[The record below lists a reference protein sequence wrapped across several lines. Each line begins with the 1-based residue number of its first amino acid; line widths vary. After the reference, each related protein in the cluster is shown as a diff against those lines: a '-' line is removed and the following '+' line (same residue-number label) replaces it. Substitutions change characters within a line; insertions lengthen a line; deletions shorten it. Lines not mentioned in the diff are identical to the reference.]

1 MDNLEQ
7 ALPPGATPKDV
18 ADDIPAKVSEG
29 EYIIPAN
36 VVRYIGASKLEKMV
50 AKALEELQG
59 MEEKGRM
66 GNMEEVE
73 EEEDD
78 DVLEFATG
86 GLVPTQNTAQ
96 AGFTGFEQY
105 TGPNGQRISV
115 PVKNGTP
122 VIPLPQGF
130 TKTPP
135 QSPQPT
141 APIEQETGRSG
152 GTTETLTG
160 ASKAVKDWTPDDYM
174 QMAQGS
180 TTSAGRVG
188 GKAVGAMMS
197 AVPMGGLINKAA
209 NNKVDVAREQLLKM
223 VESGV
228 SPSGVKIPDEDMA
241 KLRQAKEMIDNPEK
255 AGVDEKLASGFMKGV
270 SGGKGVFGTAV
281 EAAKGTVDNPL
292 DKALNGIK
300 DAINDAIK
308 GAIDTTYGQKVAE
321 AKAESTTTEED
332 KEKDEA
338 KDKASESSLNS
349 LY

>member
-73 EEEDD
+73 EEDD
-78 DVLEFATG
+78 DILEFATG

-105 TGPNGQRISV
+105 VGPNGQRISV

-122 VIPLPQGF
+122 VIPVPQGY
-130 TKTPP
+130 TKSSGST
-135 QSPQPT
+135 QQTPT
-141 APIEQETGRSG
+141 APIEKEIGKSG
-152 GTTETLTG
+152 ERDTQLTG
-160 ASKAVKDWTPDDYM
+160 AAKAVKDWTPDDYI
-174 QMAQGS
+174 QMARGE

-188 GKAVGAMMS
+188 NKAVGTMMS
-197 AVPMGGLINKAA
+197 AVPLGGLIKKASD
-209 NNKVDVAREQLLKM
+209 NKVDVARDQLLKM
-223 VESGV
+223 VESGM
-228 SPSGVKIPDEDMA
+228 SPSGVKIPEEDMV
-241 KLRQAKEMIDNPEK
+241 KLRQAKDMIDNPEK

-281 EAAKGTVDNPL
+281 EAAKNTVENPL

-300 DAINDAIK
+300 EAINDAIK

-321 AKAESTTTEED
+321 TKTEDPSKEDEED
-332 KEKDEA
+332 KES
-338 KDKASESSLNS
+338 KDKSSETSLNPT
-349 LY
+349 Y